1 MFNYLLYFYNN
12 AKLKIMKLFLL
23 TLLLAI
29 QSGSLTL
36 CQCSHMSWGSDGAY
50 SMNVSYQVPSGSGC
64 CGSGAT
70 NGHVGEVLVGNSGQT
85 LMVDYCEMSGADAQF
100 FCC

>member
-1 MFNYLLYFYNN
+1 MNYYKRNWNETRGDQYD
-12 AKLKIMKLFLL
+12 
-23 TLLLAI
+23 
-29 QSGSLTL
+29 
-36 CQCSHMSWGSDGAY
+36 SWGSDGVY

-70 NGHVGEVLVGNSGQT
+70 NGHVGEALVGNSGQT